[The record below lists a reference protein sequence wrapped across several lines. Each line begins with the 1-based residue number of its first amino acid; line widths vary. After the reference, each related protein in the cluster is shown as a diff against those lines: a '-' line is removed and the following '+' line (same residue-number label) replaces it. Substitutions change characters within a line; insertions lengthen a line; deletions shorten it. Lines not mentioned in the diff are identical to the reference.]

1 MKKQERQRLPR
12 GLRWKSDSAHIW
24 FTWRDSRGKQHQQ
37 STSTDDPVTAFGF
50 RQNFLEKC
58 KEEIEEIK
66 VQSAEMGRWPLKKAA
81 AEYFNWKMA
90 NSSAATVAR
99 EK

>member
-1 MKKQERQRLPR
+1 MKKQKRQRLPR
-12 GLRWKSDSAHIW
+12 GLRWESDSAHIW

-37 STSTDDPVTAFGF
+37 STSTDDPVSAFGF

-58 KEEIEEIK
+58 KEEIEEIN

-81 AEYFNWKMA
+81 AE
-90 NSSAATVAR
+90 
-99 EK
+99 